1 MVGSSPNQQR
11 SYWLPLLA
19 NHQSPLPS
27 PPSPSPSYDMGVDH
41 HAHPPHYL
49 HHNHHHQ
56 LQNQH
61 SPFSPSHF
69 PSPPPAPPL
78 IPSAPNHKDI
88 LTTQPPPPPML
99 YSTQTTNSNYGGYQS
114 QNISNRSPVVYV
126 YELPYNIRK
135 SICDLLGMIHY
146 DSI

>member
-1 MVGSSPNQQR
+1 MKNSVQKKKLLNTFGINNNGRVGYFKKKIQI
-11 SYWLPLLA
+11 
-19 NHQSPLPS
+19 
-27 PPSPSPSYDMGVDH
+27 G
-41 HAHPPHYL
+41 
-49 HHNHHHQ
+49 
-56 LQNQH
+56 
-61 SPFSPSHF
+61 HF

-146 DSI
+146 D